1 MSKISVRQLFLQSV
15 TCAMGRKLSLAV
27 FPQLGKLGQLFFSAL
42 SVWPFNELKGLLERG
57 FRWVGLKRRLL
68 PMNSVPQRAQPHQT
82 PIPRGRSSTRR
93 KAKILCFVPR
103 SHYGASLNIH
113 SFVGRKFM
121 GATDTTKIQCYVEPG
136 LWGQGKQLNYE
147 FRNSTRET
155 CFLCP

>member
-1 MSKISVRQLFLQSV
+1 MCHGKKTLPRCFSP
-15 TCAMGRKLSLAV
+15 ARKTLPAFFFCSLS
-27 FPQLGKLGQLFFSAL
+27 
-42 SVWPFNELKGLLERG
+42 WPFNELKGLLERG

-93 KAKILCFVPR
+93 KAEILCFVPR

-121 GATDTTKIQCYVEPG
+121 CLLQTQPRLNVT
-136 LWGQGKQLNYE
+136 LSQGYGV
-147 FRNSTRET
+147 RGNSSIMNLETIRERHVF
-155 CFLCP
+155 CVPKS